1 MKLQF
6 TKMHGAGNDFIVIDA
21 INQDIA
27 FTPAQWQRLADRRFG
42 IGADQ
47 ILVVEKPRLPGCDFR
62 YRIYNNDGGEVEQ
75 CGNGARAFVKF
86 VSEKGLSDKASI
98 RVETMAGI
106 IAPRLELD
114 GSITVDMGAPVL
126 EPALVPFDAA
136 GLDGVAEGNDTLWPL
151 DLALPGQTAPVLV
164 SVVSMGNPHAVQ
176 VVEDV
181 DAQDLEQSGP
191 LIEHHPRFPR
201 RVNAGYL
208 QIIDRHHVKLRVY
221 ERGAGE
227 TLACGTGA
235 CAAAVAGIIAPRLE
249 LDGSI
254 TVDMGAPV
262 LEPALVPFDAA
273 GLDGV
278 AQGTDLLWP
287 LDLALPGHTAPVLVS
302 VVSMGNPHAVQVV
315 DDVDAQDL
323 EVTGPRIEH
332 HPRFP
337 RRVNAGYM
345 QVVDRQH
352 VKLRV
357 YERGAGETLACGTG
371 ACAAAVAGIRRGLL
385 DSPVRISARGGELSI
400 AWQGPGHPVLMTGP
414 AVTVFE
420 GTIEL

>member
-21 INQDIA
+21 INQDID

-106 IAPRLELD
+106 IAPRLEAD

-126 EPALVPFDAA
+126 EAALVPFNAA
-136 GLDGVAEGNDTLWPL
+136 GLAGVAEGSDTLWPL
-151 DLALPGQTAPVLV
+151 DLALPGHSSPVLV

-176 VVEDV
+176 VVDDV

-208 QIIDRHHVKLRVY
+208 QIVDRHHVKLRVY

-235 CAAAVAGIIAPRLE
+235 CAAAVAGI
-249 LDGSI
+249 
-254 TVDMGAPV
+254 
-262 LEPALVPFDAA
+262 
-273 GLDGV
+273 
-278 AQGTDLLWP
+278 
-287 LDLALPGHTAPVLVS
+287 
-302 VVSMGNPHAVQVV
+302 
-315 DDVDAQDL
+315 
-323 EVTGPRIEH
+323 
-332 HPRFP
+332 
-337 RRVNAGYM
+337 
-345 QVVDRQH
+345 
-352 VKLRV
+352 LRG
-357 YERGAGETLACGTG
+357 R
-371 ACAAAVAGIRRGLL
+371 L